1 MQAYTESPNRIAE
14 GFLYLFREKLGIHQH
29 FSYKTIERGYDREAV
44 NEILDEIVIITNETV
59 KGKETTYSFDGTG
72 FSALNKENYAAKRQ
86 KQNSKK
92 NQKKT
97 KSECV
102 GKSHDC
108 FPVSNT
114 ANKMGF
120 SYSVMGVGVQYKLI
134 SGMAISPD
142 HSIGETTMF
151 PEAFN
156 QTLRCNPNM
165 MNGLGD
171 GIYGCRWITDL
182 V

>member
-1 MQAYTESPNRIAE
+1 MLCIYTNLLLNLPTY
-14 GFLYLFREKLGIHQH
+14 FF
-29 FSYKTIERGYDREAV
+29 AV
-44 NEILDEIVIITNETV
+44 P
-59 KGKETTYSFDGTG
+59 
-72 FSALNKENYAAKRQ
+72 KRQ

-92 NQKKT
+92 NHKKT

-120 SYSVMGVGVQYKLI
+120 SYSVMEVGVQYKLI

-165 MNGLGD
+165 INVLGD

-182 V
+182 KDFMTNRNGCSLPSTSSSNIVKLCVEMCVFFS